1 MATVYSGTFTAKRWA
16 SKSDVFE
23 KIAVFADGREIVSI
37 VEKRKLFKIEY
48 TVCIQDKTVVEVP
61 IEKIVYKDKLVEVP
75 VEVERIVERY
85 VEKDRLGNIIVG
97 KGKSR
102 FRGVSKKGD
111 RFYASIQH
119 NGKREWLGSYT
130 SEFAAA
136 EAYDQAARKL
146 HGDKAILNFNGMAGV
161 K

>member
-1 MATVYSGTFTAKRWA
+1 MTTVYSGTFVAKRWT

-37 VEKRKLFKIEY
+37 VENRKLFKIEY

-61 IEKIVYKDKLVEVP
+61 IEKIVYKDKFVEVP
-75 VEVERIVERY
+75 VEVEKIVEKF
-85 VEKDRLGNIIVG
+85 VEKDRLGNVIVG
-97 KGKSR
+97 KGRSR

>member
-1 MATVYSGTFTAKRWA
+1 MATVYSGTFTAKRW
-16 SKSDVFE
+16 SRRTDVFE
-23 KIAVFADGREIVSI
+23 KIKIFAEGREIVDI
-37 VEKRKLFKIEY
+37 IEKRRVFKVEY
-48 TVCIQDKTVVEVP
+48 TVYIKEKTVVE
-61 IEKIVYKDKLVEVP
+61 KIKEVP
-75 VEVERIVERY
+75 VVKEVVIEKF
-85 VEKDRLGNIIVG
+85 VEKDRLGNVIVG
-97 KGKSR
+97 KGRSR

-119 NGKREWLGSYT
+119 NGQRKWLGSYT

-146 HGDKAILNFNGMAGV
+146 HGDKAILNFNGMVGV

>member
-1 MATVYSGTFTAKRWA
+1 M
-16 SKSDVFE
+16 E
-23 KIAVFADGREIVSI
+23 KI
-37 VEKRKLFKIEY
+37 K
-48 TVCIQDKTVVEVP
+48 
-61 IEKIVYKDKLVEVP
+61 EVP
-75 VEVERIVERY
+75 VVKEVVIEKF
-85 VEKDRLGNIIVG
+85 VEKDRLGNVIVG

-102 FRGVSKKGD
+102 FRGVSKKND

>member
-1 MATVYSGTFTAKRWA
+1 MATVYSGTFTAKRR
-16 SKSDVFE
+16 SRRTDVFE
-23 KIAVFADGREIVSI
+23 KIKIFAEGREIVDI
-37 VEKRKLFKIEY
+37 IEKRKVFKVEY
-48 TVCIQDKTVVEVP
+48 TVYIKEKTVVE
-61 IEKIVYKDKLVEVP
+61 KIKEVP
-75 VEVERIVERY
+75 VVKEVIVEKL
-85 VEKDRLGNIIVG
+85 VEKDRLGNVIVG
-97 KGKSR
+97 KGRSR

-119 NGKREWLGSYT
+119 NGQRKWLGSYT